1 MEGFYM
7 GSHGKLGNF
16 ICSGEIGVDGAG
28 LKVEIQ
34 PGGGSGSL
42 SRDWWW
48 LNADQWGWG
57 MIWEL

>member
-1 MEGFYM
+1 M

-34 PGGGSGSL
+34 PGGGCGSL

-48 LNADQWGWG
+48 LNAGQWGWG